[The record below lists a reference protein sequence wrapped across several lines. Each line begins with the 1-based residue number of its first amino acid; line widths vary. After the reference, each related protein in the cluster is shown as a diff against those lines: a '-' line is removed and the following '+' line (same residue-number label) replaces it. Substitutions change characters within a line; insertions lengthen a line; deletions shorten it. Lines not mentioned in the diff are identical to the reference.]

1 MHSFGHSINVL
12 EDRVSHI
19 EANIGDIT
27 TTINDII
34 DTQEDHAQD
43 TKWIKDKLAD
53 IEDRSRNNIKI
64 RGIPESVQPSDL
76 SPYVRGR
83 FKAILPDLKKIKLV
97 IDRIH
102 RLPKPNF
109 FAKRYLEM

>member
-1 MHSFGHSINVL
+1 MLSLMHSFGHSINVL

-43 TKWIKDKLAD
+43 TK
-53 IEDRSRNNIKI
+53 
-64 RGIPESVQPSDL
+64 
-76 SPYVRGR
+76 
-83 FKAILPDLKKIKLV
+83 
-97 IDRIH
+97 
-102 RLPKPNF
+102 
-109 FAKRYLEM
+109 